1 MKQSK
6 QQEILAQKSIYFEL
20 KTQSIL
26 QISGKDCH
34 SFLNR
39 ITTIK
44 PQRLQANQATLC
56 FVLDSKANVEV
67 AFDLLKKKDG
77 QAYYLQC
84 ATSALEKIKKI
95 FDFYLFAEDF
105 KLEVLNK
112 SYVCLYGNQAK
123 SLMIEMGY
131 QADLPDQQAGE
142 NCLEH
147 DKFIIYQNQKLGVDG
162 FEIWSSAHQ
171 HANLIHKL
179 SNLASLDQA
188 NHFQTVVGSEIEYEI
203 LRRLQ
208 GKASYPQE
216 YVGIP
221 LEISKD
227 GIHEQKGCYPGQ
239 EVIERMIA
247 LGKPAKQI
255 LRFRLE
261 KANLEKA
268 NSQENPHK
276 TSAHLSDLET
286 TNQSLESVYQYDA
299 ENQTYVV
306 VGEILSECQDDH
318 DRLISTRLKPKFP
331 NQPYYDSARREL
343 KALPPFSSFS
353 VTVSN

>member
-1 MKQSK
+1 MKQRK
-6 QQEILAQKSIYFEL
+6 QQEILAQQSIYFEL

-56 FVLDSKANVEV
+56 FILDSKGNVEV

-77 QAYYLQC
+77 QSYYLQC
-84 ATSALEKIKKI
+84 ASSALEKIKKI

-112 SYVCLYGNQAK
+112 SYVCIYGNQAK
-123 SLMIEMGY
+123 SLMVEMGY
-131 QADLPDQQAGE
+131 QADLPDLQAGE
-142 NCLEH
+142 HYREQ

-162 FEIWSSAHQ
+162 FEIWSSTHQ

-179 SNLASLDQA
+179 NDLARLDQS
-188 NHFQTVVGSEIEYEI
+188 NHLQTVLGSEIEYEI

-208 GKASYPQE
+208 GQASYPQE

-255 LRFRLE
+255 LRFSLEISSLE
-261 KANLEKA
+261 K
-268 NSQENPHK
+268 
-276 TSAHLSDLET
+276 LET
-286 TNQSLESVYQYDA
+286 TNQSPESIYQYDA
-299 ENQTYVV
+299 ETQTYVV

-318 DRLISTRLKPKFP
+318 ERLISTRLKPKYP
-331 NQPYYDSARREL
+331 NQPYYDSAQREL